1 MKKTSDSIHRLI
13 TGMSKKERNYFS
25 RFVFN
30 DKRKGENKLLLQLFN
45 AIAKMKV
52 YDEPKLLKTFSSRL
66 TAGSFKTLKSELK
79 KIILSS
85 LEAQGSRAT
94 PTMQWRKK
102 MNRTELLRGSG
113 LYKEALLLVHEL
125 EKYDIA
131 LDDDYNWLHHLEA
144 VKTEKHI
151 LQQHGQLSLLQ
162 LEALEKSTKFSLDIF
177 WLDRTAETL
186 TLILTNISSHNLLM
200 NQAQDEQNFKKAYQK
215 FTTFLSNNKGVYY
228 YYKYRG
234 HIAASLITADFQNYL
249 VQALSMWKNFNHP
262 QHIYEP
268 YLQRYPH
275 WYTDTFI
282 TTVHACILTKNIP
295 TLETILPVAKVGMDS
310 YFFDD
315 EYLYSY
321 LHHAHLMLAHL
332 QNNTAHMQ
340 HYAAIVEKH
349 LLPENDLP
357 RYRYFST
364 SLALVYHRLGNYK
377 AALRHCHRVLA
388 TNLNE
393 RNEIHYRHFCDIFQF
408 IVLYDM
414 QPAASKNN
422 LQSDTLLQATLHKLK
437 REHGTTGDK
446 INRVFELCILS
457 YLCEPSQATRNFCL
471 AELNLL
477 RHTTTAKHFNALFDF
492 EQWLKES
499 P

>member
-52 YDEPKLLKTFSSRL
+52 YDEPKLLKTLSDRL

-125 EKYDIA
+125 EKYDIT

-151 LQQHGQLSLLQ
+151 LQQDGQLSLLQ
-162 LEALEKSTKFSLDIF
+162 LEALEKSTKSSLDIF

-200 NQAQDEQNFKKAYQK
+200 NQALDEQNFKKAYQK

-234 HIAASLITADFQNYL
+234 HIAASLITADFKNYSTQCL
-249 VQALSMWKNFNHP
+249 TMWKNFNHP
-262 QHIYEP
+262 QHIYKP
-268 YLQRYPH
+268 YLQRFPH
-275 WYTDTFI
+275 CYADMFI

-295 TLETILPVAKVGMDS
+295 TLETILPEAKAGMDT
-310 YFFDD
+310 YFFDN
-315 EYLYSY
+315 EYIRSY
-321 LHHAHLMLAHL
+321 RHHAHLMLAHL
-332 QNNTAHMQ
+332 QNNTLQMQ
-340 HYAAIVEKH
+340 HYAAIIEKH
-349 LLPENDLP
+349 LLPENDLA

-388 TNLNE
+388 TNLHE
-393 RNEIHYRHFCDIFQF
+393 RSEIHYRHFCDIFQF

-422 LQSDTLLQATLHKLK
+422 LQSDSLLQATLHKLK

-446 INRVFELCILS
+446 INHAYELCILD
-457 YLCEPSQATRNFCL
+457 YLSEPSPATRNHCL

-477 RHTTTAKHFNALFDF
+477 RNTATARHFNALFDF
-492 EQWLKES
+492 EQWVES
-499 P
+499 R